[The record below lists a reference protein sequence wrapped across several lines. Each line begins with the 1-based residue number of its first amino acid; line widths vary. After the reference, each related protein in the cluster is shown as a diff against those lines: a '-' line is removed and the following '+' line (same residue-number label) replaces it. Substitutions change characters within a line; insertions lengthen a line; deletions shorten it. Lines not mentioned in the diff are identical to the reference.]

1 MIEAIKEAVFQNTG
15 FSFDEFTEPD
25 KKREKYFA
33 RLIFAY
39 FCMKLSKMNYRS
51 VAVIVKRSPS
61 TVFRYT
67 EFYLNEKKVN
77 PDFRKLATLTEKKL
91 TSDNVLM

>member
-1 MIEAIKEAVFQNTG
+1 MIQSIQDAVFRSTG
-15 FSFDEFTEPD
+15 VTFEEFTGPE

-39 FCMKLSKMNYRS
+39 FCMNAAKLNYRN
-51 VAVIVKRSPS
+51 VAVMVKRSPS

-67 EFYLNEKKVN
+67 EFYLNEKRVN
-77 PDFRKLATLTEKKL
+77 PDFRKLATMTEKKL
-91 TSDNVLM
+91 TCDNVLM